1 VRHASAAPRLKRT
14 TRTSLTAA
22 LCALL
27 LFATQAAPA
36 AKAKPETTMRQYR
49 LEKADKGLRLVQ
61 KQAEIP
67 KPGANEVLVHVR
79 ATSLNR
85 RDLYVLAGQYG
96 PGDFTGRIPLS
107 DGAGEIAG
115 VGAQVSR
122 VKVGDR
128 VAAIFFPQ
136 WLSGKPNAGSTGAS
150 LGGAIDGMLSE
161 YVVLN
166 ENSVV
171 RVPEYLSFEEA
182 STLPC
187 AGVTAYNGLFTR
199 GNLQPGDYVLL
210 EGTGGVSIF
219 GLQFAAAAGGK
230 PIITSSHDE
239 KLERAKKLGA
249 WQTINYKTNPDW
261 DKEVLRVTEGHGADL
276 VLEVGGEQTIPK
288 ALGSTAMGGHIA
300 LIGGLSG
307 WNGMLPAGLLA
318 ARSVRTS
325 GIYVGSRA
333 DFEALNAFL
342 AEHQI
347 KPVIDKEFKF
357 DDAPAAYAYMDSATL
372 FGKVVIRM
380 P

>member
-1 VRHASAAPRLKRT
+1 MRREKRAMRTFLFALLSLFLCT
-14 TRTSLTAA
+14 TFTAA
-22 LCALL
+22 AA
-27 LFATQAAPA
+27 AT
-36 AKAKPETTMRQYR
+36 KPEKTMRQYR
-49 LEKADKGLRLVQ
+49 LEKADKGFKLVQ
-61 KQAEIP
+61 KQAEVP

-107 DGAGEIAG
+107 DGAGEIAAT
-115 VGAQVSR
+115 GAQVSR

-128 VAAIFFPQ
+128 VAAIFYPR
-136 WLSGKPNAGSTGAS
+136 WLSGKPDPASVAGS
-150 LGGAIDGMLSE
+150 LGGVIDGMLSE
-161 YVVLN
+161 YVVLD

-182 STLPC
+182 ATLPC
-187 AGVTAYNGLFTR
+187 AGVTAWNGLFTR

-219 GLQFAAAAGGK
+219 GLQLAAAAGAK

-239 KLERAKKLGA
+239 KLEHAKKLGA
-249 WQTINYKTNPDW
+249 WQTINYKTNADW
-261 DKEVLRVTEGHGADL
+261 DKEVLRLTEGHGADL

-288 ALGSTAMGGHIA
+288 ALASTALGGHIA

-307 WNGMLPAGLLA
+307 WNGTLPAGLLA
-318 ARSVRTS
+318 MRSVRAS

-342 AEHQI
+342 AEHPI

-357 DDAPAAYAYMDSATL
+357 DEAPAAYAYMDSSTL